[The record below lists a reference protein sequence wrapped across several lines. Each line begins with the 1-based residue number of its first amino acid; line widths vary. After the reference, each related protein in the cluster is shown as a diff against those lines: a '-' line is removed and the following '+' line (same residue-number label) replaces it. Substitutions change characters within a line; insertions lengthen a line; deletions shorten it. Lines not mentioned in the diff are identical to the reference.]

1 MVKQQIQG
9 MDIKYQFLGS
19 VGGLL
24 LILFLVTFPPKII
37 LEFPLRKPIIGL
49 IISVICILG
58 IIAIFLPN
66 KCAKFFYQ
74 KKDSYK
80 IDLESSTSQNLSYK
94 IRGHHPFCEVFSAHI
109 LQIKDKIYCS
119 GCLGLLVGGLIA
131 LPMGFFYF
139 FFDLFIYI
147 TAFFIVLLG
156 IVFVLFGLFHFKFD
170 RLFRFFFN
178 TTFVLGS
185 MFILMGI
192 DDLIKSL
199 FIDLLCICL
208 IIFWLLT
215 KIFFS
220 KWDHEKICLKCE
232 NKKCQIK
239 GKNKN

>member
-1 MVKQQIQG
+1 MP
-9 MDIKYQFLGS
+9 YHF
-19 VGGLL
+19 
-24 LILFLVTFPPKII
+24 
-37 LEFPLRKPIIGL
+37 GL

-94 IRGHHPFCEVFSAHI
+94 IRGHHPSCEVFSAHI

-147 TAFFIVLLG
+147 NAFFIVLLG
-156 IVFVLFGLFHFKFD
+156 IVFVLFVYSILSLIDYFD
-170 RLFRFFFN
+170 F
-178 TTFVLGS
+178 
-185 MFILMGI
+185 
-192 DDLIKSL
+192 
-199 FIDLLCICL
+199 CL
-208 IIFWLLT
+208 IQLLFWVL
-215 KIFFS
+215 
-220 KWDHEKICLKCE
+220 CLF
-232 NKKCQIK
+232 
-239 GKNKN
+239 